1 MGRFS
6 QVFFIFSRHRRIALF
21 VLSERRRRR
30 DLISFQ
36 HRSYAAALCYY
47 CCCHYCAVETA
58 NFSTFNIYAQNH
70 PPCRREWRKKREPFA
85 TALSGAHFKA
95 PKRLFN
101 GCLHQIRKTITEYH
115 IKFIAA
121 HSSFASFSLY
131 VRASRLGRLSSGLL
145 FNFVTAIFFCYSV
158 CLRSRILMFVDSRR
172 RQCDLMDFVPRFT
185 TVDGFQQSIIAV
197 DSFHCFLFSVL

>member
-1 MGRFS
+1 M
-6 QVFFIFSRHRRIALF
+6 L
-21 VLSERRRRR
+21 LLLLPLLRRRNCK
-30 DLISFQ
+30 LFHFQ
-36 HRSYAAALCYY
+36 HTPKTIHHAD
-47 CCCHYCAVETA
+47 ENGEKT
-58 NFSTFNIYAQNH
+58 
-70 PPCRREWRKKREPFA
+70 REPFA

-101 GCLHQIRKTITEYH
+101 GCLHQIRKTITEFH

-131 VRASRLGRLSSGLL
+131 VNATRLGRLNFGLL

-172 RQCDLMDFVPRFT
+172 RQCDLMDFVSPLYNRRRFST
-185 TVDGFQQSIIAV
+185 KYHRS
-197 DSFHCFLFSVL
+197 